1 MRQDTKFGGRQRVS
15 RRQRLQ
21 QANDNQHFGGIFPI
35 LATVVAALVT
45 SALLYM
51 DDSAA
56 QTAKSTLRQI
66 TSFGSCKIKGNISYN
81 SGRKIYHVP
90 GQQDYE
96 NTVISVRRGERWFC
110 TEKEARANGW
120 RKARH

>member
-1 MRQDTKFGGRQRVS
+1 MTQRSGFGSRLRVS
-15 RRQRLQ
+15 HKQRLQ
-21 QANDNQHFGGIFPI
+21 QDNDNQHFGGVFPI
-35 LATVVAALVT
+35 LATVVAVLAT

-56 QTAKSTLRQI
+56 ETAKSAFRQI

-90 GQQDYE
+90 GQHDYG

-110 TEKEARANGW
+110 TEEEARANGW
-120 RKARH
+120 RKARR